1 MMDFIHKGLAL
12 GLGLAVTTKEQAEK
26 FVRELVQKGELTKE
40 ESKDMVRQLIER
52 GEEEKNKLKQ
62 IVREQLQQ
70 VLHEMDLASKED
82 IKRLEERIQNLENR
96 SE

>member
-1 MMDFIHKGLAL
+1 LWEYWVQMWLF
-12 GLGLAVTTKEQAEK
+12 EK
-26 FVRELVQKGELTKE
+26 VQEA
-40 ESKDMVRQLIER
+40 
-52 GEEEKNKLKQ
+52 EEEKNKLKQ